1 MAIIENM
8 LEKDII
14 DPIKNRIP
22 YIALSFILFK
32 YLVLLGDYLFKKLSE
47 DFEESYKRIEDQ
59 AFEELKILINKVYD
73 NIMKK
78 CLIDK
83 EKK

>member
-1 MAIIENM
+1 MDMNLEYEKIGIKIKQGKKEIENM

-32 YLVLLGDYLFKKLSE
+32 YLVLLGDYLLKN
-47 DFEESYKRIEDQ
+47 YQ
-59 AFEELKILINKVYD
+59 KILKKV
-73 NIMKK
+73 I
-78 CLIDK
+78 K
-83 EKK
+83 E